1 MLRGLSIGL
10 LASAVALAP
19 LPTKAQD
26 TTSKNIGEKL
36 YSAFGNQDL
45 FDSIAIQFVDNNN
58 ASFSCKWWV
67 MKANHQHQL
76 DFNTL
81 KTTPQEVHQHFI
93 GQLQSNMVDF
103 TIPAINRVCTD

>member
-45 FDSIAIQFVDNNN
+45 FDSIAIQF
-58 ASFSCKWWV
+58 
-67 MKANHQHQL
+67 
-76 DFNTL
+76 
-81 KTTPQEVHQHFI
+81 
-93 GQLQSNMVDF
+93 
-103 TIPAINRVCTD
+103 

>member
-45 FDSIAIQFVDNNN
+45 FDSIAIQFVDNTNVSFP
-58 ASFSCKWWV
+58 AS
-67 MKANHQHQL
+67 
-76 DFNTL
+76 
-81 KTTPQEVHQHFI
+81 
-93 GQLQSNMVDF
+93 GG
-103 TIPAINRVCTD
+103 